1 MNKRF
6 IKKLVIGAVTMAS
19 VVALAACGKGNSSD
33 SAKNS
38 DGSTDLTFW
47 TFVDGQGTFFKNAAK
62 SWNKSHPKQKI
73 NLKVSV
79 LPFDQENQ
87 KLTVALKSGS
97 GAPDIVDV
105 ELGQAAI
112 QLKGDNP
119 QYYSLNS
126 ALKPYRA
133 NLQKSRLDNFTK
145 NGKTYGLDYHVGTVV
160 TYYNKDIMKAAG
172 VDYTKIKTWADYT
185 AAGKKVKEKTGKY
198 MNELEYSAMFQLDSM
213 VAQQKSDYYNK
224 DGKVDLNNAAVKRAL
239 QMQQDWIYKDKIART
254 AVGGSIDN
262 DQFFAEMNKGN
273 VASVTMPSWYMQR
286 MVAHM
291 PKLKNKI
298 AIEPMPVFKQGDY
311 RTAGGGGTGT
321 MVTNQASNKK
331 LAAKFVVWAKASKNQ
346 AYKIWE
352 NLGFD
357 PVRTDIWSTDR
368 MAADNDY
375 TEYFGKDIFKTFS
388 ELAPEVTSVTKTDV
402 FAPTINDYILKNTLP
417 STILKDKMDAS
428 KALNT
433 AQTALAKQ
441 QNN

>member
-1 MNKRF
+1 MNMRF
-6 IKKLVIGAVTMAS
+6 GKKLAFGTLALASAV
-19 VVALAACGKGNSSD
+19 VLAACGNKSSNGG
-33 SAKNS
+33 KNS

-47 TFVDGQGTFFKNAAK
+47 TFVDGQGTFFKDAAK
-62 SWNKSHPKQKI
+62 SWNKSHPKEKI

-126 ALKPYRA
+126 ALKPYRSV
-133 NLQKSRLDNFTK
+133 LQKSRLDNFTK

-160 TYYNKDIMKAAG
+160 TYYNTDILKKAG
-172 VDYTKIKTWADYT
+172 VDYTKIKTWDDYT
-185 AAGKKVKEKTGKY
+185 AAGKQVKAKTGKY
-198 MNELEYSAMFQLDSM
+198 MNELEYAAMFQLDSM
-213 VAQQKSDYYNK
+213 VAQQKSDYYK
-224 DGKVDLNNAAVKRAL
+224 DGKVDVNNAAVKRAL

-298 AIEPMPVFKQGDY
+298 AIAPMPVFKEGNY

-321 MVTNQASNKK
+321 MVTNQAANKK

-357 PVRTDIWSTDR
+357 PVRTDIWSTSR
-368 MAADNDY
+368 MSASNDY
-375 TEYFGKDIFKTFS
+375 TNYFGKNIFKTFS
-388 ELAPEVTSVTKTDV
+388 ELAPEVTSVTKTDA

-417 STILKDKMDAS
+417 STILKDKMTANQALS
-428 KALNT
+428 KA
-433 AQTALAKQ
+433 QSALAKQ